1 MELAQHRWLRRG
13 ARWGLHARV
22 RGALC
27 RGGAPPDIETFGGL
41 GPELCA
47 WLKRLAAERQNKLN
61 KREYD
66 DTTWAARSWRS
77 YAAQQI
83 SVAVHRT
90 VSMEIA
96 QALGLSGAADE
107 RRDM

>member
-1 MELAQHRWLRRG
+1 MLL
-13 ARWGLHARV
+13 L
-22 RGALC
+22 
-27 RGGAPPDIETFGGL
+27 IETFGGL

-47 WLKRLAAERQNKLN
+47 WLKRLATERQNKLN

-83 SVAVHRT
+83 SVSVHRT

-107 RRDM
+107 RPVM